1 MNLEEADSLSEQIAK
16 YISEQI
22 ISGELVEGDVFKSCA
37 LQKNWMSVAVL
48 SVKHCYYWN
57 VPI

>member
-22 ISGELVEGDVFKSCA
+22 ISGELVEG
-37 LQKNWMSVAVL
+37 
-48 SVKHCYYWN
+48 
-57 VPI
+57 